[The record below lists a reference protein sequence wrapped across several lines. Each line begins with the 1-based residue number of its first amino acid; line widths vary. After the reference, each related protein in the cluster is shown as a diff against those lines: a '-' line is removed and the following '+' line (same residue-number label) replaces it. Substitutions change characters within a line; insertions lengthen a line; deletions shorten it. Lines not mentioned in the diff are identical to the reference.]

1 MKHLVY
7 ILFLFAAVAC
17 STTPSSSGLKT
28 ITLREVQSK
37 PAAEV
42 LQQEELNASVKMI
55 PLETN
60 DSCLLGAVEQL
71 VDAVCLWV
79 VSNSQIYQ
87 FDHTGK
93 FIKKLGRKGQGPGE
107 YLSPYRIC
115 ADPLTKTLYVLDF
128 FGRKTLAF
136 DYEGN
141 LLYNIPLPKEDY
153 SLDRFA
159 VAQGKLLYSSFY
171 NSVSPDLFACDLA
184 TGKLDTISFRDRE
197 MGREAFIGETFIY
210 PLKGATYL
218 YHYFNDTVYAFDG
231 TKLTP
236 HYLLDIGSYKYSFA
250 EQEVVGDFATKD
262 PIEGVRIQVSNF
274 FETADYLF
282 LSYTV
287 HTHSN
292 QQEKERDTR
301 LALYDKQNETM
312 HPDIS
317 IRCADHAYLSLKGN
331 EPVFA
336 SVDEHSLYISKYPA
350 DLLEEHDIPDLDAED
365 NPVLIRYTFDE

>member
-55 PLETN
+55 PLETT

-71 VDAVCLWV
+71 VDADYLWV

-87 FDHTGK
+87 FDHT
-93 FIKKLGRKGQGPGE
+93 
-107 YLSPYRIC
+107 
-115 ADPLTKTLYVLDF
+115 D
-128 FGRKTLAF
+128 
-136 DYEGN
+136 
-141 LLYNIPLPKEDY
+141 
-153 SLDRFA
+153 
-159 VAQGKLLYSSFY
+159 
-171 NSVSPDLFACDLA
+171 
-184 TGKLDTISFRDRE
+184 
-197 MGREAFIGETFIY
+197 
-210 PLKGATYL
+210 
-218 YHYFNDTVYAFDG
+218 FNDTVYAFDG

-236 HYLLDIGSYKYSFA
+236 HYLLDIGSYKYSYA
-250 EQEVVGDFATKD
+250 EQEVVGDYATKD

-282 LSYTV
+282 ISYTV

-292 QQEKERDTR
+292 QQGKEKDTR

-350 DLLEEHDIPDLDAED
+350 DLLEEHDIPDLDAEG